1 MVFLQYN
8 DYRRP
13 RLDRSVRLHDI
24 VTITPVLFD
33 LHWLRVKFR
42 IHYRI
47 AVLAFKSVYAIAPEY
62 LCNLVTI
69 KDK

>member
-13 RLDRSVRLHDI
+13 RLDWSVRLHDI

-47 AVLAFKSVYAIAPEY
+47 APEY